1 VNPADPSSPQNL
13 HVDAGE
19 LKRRIAVCFSAT
31 DLRIFAEEIG
41 LGHIASWE
49 RGVQEGARELVRHF
63 EREHALPDL
72 LEKLREARP
81 LVEWPEP
88 VALSAPGLAFVPG
101 PAPALASP
109 QGVDSRGTL
118 GPSSPAGNAPG
129 YLTYGPAQPTSSP
142 GHLGSGPPMSSPGHL
157 GSAPPQPMSSPG
169 YLGSAPPQP
178 MSSPGYLGSAPA
190 YSESA
195 ELPPPSGLGPASRSD
210 LKWVPPGHE
219 PAPAE
224 PARTGI
230 DPRILIA
237 VSALMVLG
245 AGIAYLAGRA
255 SSSGPAPVAGASAA
269 PAGRSPSYR
278 TDGPAGRAA
287 QVFERSLTNVA
298 RACEV
303 PMSGSPDTDILAS
316 AFEQCG
322 PLPPDSPRRLRLP
335 PSDLDPPAPTAE
347 PARPRGPARPGAD
360 RRETN
365 PPPSGGEG
373 DCISGCDGQH
383 KICRSSCGPE
393 PKQSSEYAGY
403 QACQGRC
410 LTRASL
416 CRRACN

>member
-1 VNPADPSSPQNL
+1 MNPADPTSPQNL

-31 DLRIFAEEIG
+31 DLRTFAEKMG
-41 LGHIASWE
+41 LGHIAPWE

-63 EREHALPDL
+63 EREHALPGL

-101 PAPALASP
+101 PAP
-109 QGVDSRGTL
+109 T
-118 GPSSPAGNAPG
+118 
-129 YLTYGPAQPTSSP
+129 
-142 GHLGSGPPMSSPGHL
+142 
-157 GSAPPQPMSSPG
+157 QPMSSPG
-169 YLGSAPPQP
+169 RLGSGPPQP
-178 MSSPGYLGSAPA
+178 MNSPGYLGSAPA
-190 YSESA
+190 HSESA
-195 ELPPPSGLGPASRSD
+195 DLPPPSGLGPASGSD
-210 LKWVPPGHE
+210 MKWIPPGHE

-224 PARTGI
+224 APRTGI
-230 DPRILIA
+230 DPRILVA

-255 SSSGPAPVAGASAA
+255 SSSSASAPVAGASAA
-269 PAGRSPSYR
+269 PAGRSPRYR

-287 QVFERSLTNVA
+287 QVFERSLANVA

-303 PMSGSPDTDILAS
+303 PLSGDPDTDILTS
-316 AFEQCG
+316 AFDQCG

-335 PSDLDPPAPTAE
+335 ASDLDPPTPTTE
-347 PARPRGPARPGAD
+347 PARPRGPARPGGD
-360 RRETN
+360 RRETI
-365 PPPSGGEG
+365 PTPTGGEG

-383 KICRSSCGPE
+383 KGCRSSCGPE

-403 QACQGRC
+403 QACLGRC
-410 LTRASL
+410 LSRASL
-416 CRRACN
+416 CRRGCN